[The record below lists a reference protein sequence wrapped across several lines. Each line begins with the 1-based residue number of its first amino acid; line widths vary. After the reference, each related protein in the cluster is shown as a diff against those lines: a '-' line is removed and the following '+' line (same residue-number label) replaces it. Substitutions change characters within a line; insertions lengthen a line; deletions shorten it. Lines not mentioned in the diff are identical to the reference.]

1 MNMEKKQAKS
11 FTLTVDDIQYI
22 EEHKIVHGFKNSSE
36 ALRDIIEY
44 SKSELA
50 AKSVASEIV
59 DELENRY
66 KDFFKRLKYSVSMTD
81 TNVQVLLEMLNTFFV
96 FQDVSGYISSDVIE
110 NDVLKDA
117 RANVNEKIGNRQQR
131 KASNKY
137 KYRRKE

>member
-1 MNMEKKQAKS
+1 
-11 FTLTVDDIQYI
+11 
-22 EEHKIVHGFKNSSE
+22 
-36 ALRDIIEY
+36 
-44 SKSELA
+44 
-50 AKSVASEIV
+50 
-59 DELENRY
+59 
-66 KDFFKRLKYSVSMTD
+66 MTD

-117 RANVNEKIGNRQQR
+117 RANVNEKIVNRQQR